1 MTEQNESAA
10 SLDLTVNGVL
20 QTITVPDGVASL
32 QAVLVALNHNPS
44 LVVVEHNGL
53 ITPRHQWQEPLV
65 KNGDRLEIV
74 TIVGGGS

>member
-1 MTEQNESAA
+1 MTEQNKSAA
-10 SLDLTVNGVL
+10 TLELTVNGVL
-20 QTITVPDGVASL
+20 KTITIPNGVASL

-65 KNGDRLEIV
+65 RKGDRLEIV

>member
-10 SLDLTVNGVL
+10 TLDLTVNGVL
-20 QTITVPDGVASL
+20 QTITVSDGVASL
-32 QAVLVALNHNPS
+32 QAVLVALNHNPN

-53 ITPRHQWQEPLV
+53 ITPRNQWQEPLV

>member
-1 MTEQNESAA
+1 MTEQNKSAA
-10 SLDLTVNGVL
+10 TLELTVNGVL
-20 QTITVPDGVASL
+20 KTITIPNGVASL

>member
-1 MTEQNESAA
+1 MTEHNESAA
-10 SLDLTVNGVL
+10 TLELTVNGVL
-20 QTITVPDGVASL
+20 QTITVPDGVTSL

-65 KNGDRLEIV
+65 RNGDRLEIV